1 MTTLK
6 YSNIT
11 NITGYKAVLL
21 VVVDTLLKGMKHNV
35 SSYGES
41 INITLNEGYEI
52 VIFEDSLIKLK
63 YMHSDDHVSTM
74 YEGYDLVE
82 VINKYKAL

>member
-1 MTTLK
+1 MTNT
-6 YSNIT
+6 
-11 NITGYKAVLL
+11 TGYKAVLL
-21 VVVDTLLKGMKHNV
+21 VAVDTLLKGMKHNV

-52 VIFEDSLIKLK
+52 VIFKDSLIELK

-82 VINKYKAL
+82 AINEYKALQ